1 MLQTTVA
8 LGLRMLIRAPVQL
21 FSALIVCLFINAR
34 LTLVLAVA
42 IPVLVVSV
50 FFLMRACRRLFRIFQ
65 EKIDGLNNAVQEN
78 LVAIRVVKAYVRK
91 QHEQEKFRR
100 ANDELR
106 DAGLSA
112 VMRIILL
119 FPIMTIVLNAA
130 IMGVFWF
137 GGRQVAAGPCSRETC
152 IPSFPTSPRSL

>member
-1 MLQTTVA
+1 M
-8 LGLRMLIRAPVQL
+8 
-21 FSALIVCLFINAR
+21 
-34 LTLVLAVA
+34 A

-137 GGRQVAAGPCSRETC
+137 G
-152 IPSFPTSPRSL
+152 